1 MSLWLLLIIISEML
15 VSCLSK
21 EEKIKALYVVFAT
34 IFNIKIPAMDDYK
47 LYQPTFLTPGVGLVE
62 EMVSGWFSLISGGC
76 NLDPSH
82 AQFTVGF
89 LLLWESHAPADLAGG
104 GAQLVMPVWRGAWL
118 QYMESLKSRTPRSN

>member
-1 MSLWLLLIIISEML
+1 ML

-21 EEKIKALYVVFAT
+21 EDKIKALYVVFAT

-47 LYQPTFLTPGVGLVE
+47 LYQPTFLTPGFGLVE
-62 EMVSGWFSLISGGC
+62 EMVSGRFSVIREGRC

-89 LLLWESHAPADLAGG
+89 LLL
-104 GAQLVMPVWRGAWL
+104 
-118 QYMESLKSRTPRSN
+118 